1 MVKRLGE
8 FERIARYFAP
18 LVKGQSEAL
27 GLADDAAI
35 VTPPAGMRMA
45 VTADALVAGV
55 HFLESD
61 PPDRIAR
68 KALRV
73 NISDLAAMGAEP
85 YGYTVTLALPSG
97 MADPEGWLERFVTG
111 QRSDH
116 ITFGLKLLGGD
127 TVSTPGPLTI
137 SVTAFGWLPEDR
149 ALLRSGARPGDDIYV
164 SGTIGDSGLGLAV
177 LRGRI
182 SGLDD
187 DAEQFLIDRY
197 QVPEPRPMLGRAL
210 LRVASSALDI
220 SDGLAQD
227 LGHIAKCSSVAA
239 EVSLFAIPVSQAA
252 AAVMRSGQ
260 AKAADL
266 VSSGDDYELLFTAP
280 KEGREEVMLRAEE
293 ASVPVTRIGTVRA
306 GSGVDLLDAD
316 GKPLI
321 LERRGYTHA

>member
-18 LVKGQSEAL
+18 LVEGQGEAL

-35 VTPPAGMRMA
+35 VAPPAGMRMA

-61 PPDRIAR
+61 SPDRIAR

-85 YGYTVTLALPSG
+85 YGYTATLALTSG
-97 MADPEGWLERFVTG
+97 MADAEGWLERFVTG

-116 ITFGLKLLGGD
+116 ITFGLRLLGGD

-164 SGTIGDSGLGLAV
+164 SGTIGDSGLGLAF
-177 LRGRI
+177 LRGEI

-187 DAEQFLIDRY
+187 AAERFLIDRY

-210 LRVASSALDI
+210 LGVATSALDV

-227 LGHIAKCSSVAA
+227 LGHIADCSAVAA
-239 EVSLFAIPVSQAA
+239 EISISAVPVSRAAA
-252 AAVMRSGQ
+252 AAVRNGL
-260 AKAADL
+260 ANPEDL
-266 VSSGDDYELLFTAP
+266 LSSGDDYELLFTAP
-280 KEGREEVMLRAEE
+280 KEAREEVMVRAEE
-293 ASVPVTRIGTVRA
+293 VGVPVARIGEIRA
-306 GSGVDLLDAD
+306 GTGVDLLDAD

>member
-8 FERIARYFAP
+8 FERIAHYFAP
-18 LVKGQSEAL
+18 LVSGQSEAL
-27 GLADDAAI
+27 GLSDDAAI
-35 VTPPAGMRMA
+35 FTPPAGMRMA

-61 PPDRIAR
+61 PPDRVAR

-85 YGYTVTLALPSG
+85 YGYTVTLALASG
-97 MADPEGWLERFVTG
+97 MADPESWLERFVSG

-116 ITFGLKLLGGD
+116 ATFGIRLLGGD
-127 TVSTPGPLTI
+127 TVSTPGPLSI

-164 SGTIGDSGLGLAV
+164 SGTIGDSGLGLA
-177 LRGRI
+177 LLKGRI
-182 SGLDD
+182 SGLDEE
-187 DAEQFLIDRY
+187 AKRFLIDRY
-197 QVPEPRPMLGRAL
+197 QVPEPRPMLGQAL
-210 LRVASSALDI
+210 LRVASSALDV

-227 LGHIAKCSSVAA
+227 LGHIAECSSVAA
-239 EVSLFAIPVSQAA
+239 EISLAAIPVSDAA
-252 AAVMRSGQ
+252 AAVMRNGD
-260 AKAADL
+260 AEPADL
-266 VSSGDDYELLFTAP
+266 VSLGDDYELLFTAP
-280 KEGREEVMLRAEE
+280 EE
-293 ASVPVTRIGTVRA
+293 AREAVMARAGEAGVPVTRIGTIRA
-306 GSGVDLLDAD
+306 GSGVSVLDAN